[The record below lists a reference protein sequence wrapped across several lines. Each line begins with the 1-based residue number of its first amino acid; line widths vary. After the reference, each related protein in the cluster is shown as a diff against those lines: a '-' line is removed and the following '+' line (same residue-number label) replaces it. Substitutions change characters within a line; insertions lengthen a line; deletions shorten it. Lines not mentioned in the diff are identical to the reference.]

1 MRTSKSLSSSVWSLL
16 SFLPLAAFCL
26 VSCNSLLGPASGRND
41 APGILQVGFAP
52 CFTDAA
58 AMAATGAG
66 PSAGQGSAAAP
77 GSSPADFATKASLP
91 DTDSFIID
99 ITDAKGN
106 SVYNGLFSAL
116 PENLP
121 LDAGTYTVSAVSR
134 SFTAPQFDAPQYGD
148 TQVAVVKSG
157 QTARVEL
164 VCSQLNAGIRLN
176 INPSF
181 LTDYPNGVLYLNG
194 DGGRLMYSYSERRI
208 AYFKPG
214 NVSITLADSQSQT
227 TLFTRRLEAQQ
238 VLVIT
243 ISTSGASG
251 GTTAAGVSIQID
263 TTRDWLSQNYTIG
276 GGSDGEDQDDALS
289 VSEARE
295 RSGQMDVWVYGY
307 IVGGD
312 LSSSKCSFEPPFVSR
327 TNLVLATKSSCTE
340 KEMCLSVQLA
350 KGKIRDE
357 INLVDNE
364 DLLGRKI
371 WLKGDLVE
379 SYYGIPGLQSVTEYK
394 F

>member
-1 MRTSKSLSSSVWSLL
+1 MRTSESFFGPLRAVLPALLALSVSS
-16 SFLPLAAFCL
+16 CE
-26 VSCNSLLGPASGRND
+26 SLLGPTRGGE
-41 APGILQVGFAP
+41 PGILHV
-52 CFTDAA
+52 CFVP
-58 AMAATGAG
+58 GAG
-66 PSAGQGSAAAP
+66 SSLP
-77 GSSPADFATKASLP
+77 GEAYQSGTKAALP

-99 ITDAKGN
+99 ITNANGK

-134 SFTAPQFDAPQYGD
+134 TFSAPQFDAPQYGD
-148 TQVAVVKSG
+148 TQVAVVKAG
-157 QTARVEL
+157 QTATVSL
-164 VCSQLNAGIRLN
+164 LCSQLNAGMRLN

-194 DGGRLMYSYSERRI
+194 EGGRLMYSYSERRI

-214 NVSITLADSQSQT
+214 SVSLTLAEGQNQT
-227 TLFTRRLEAQQ
+227 VLFTRRLEAQQ
-238 VLVIT
+238 VLVLT
-243 ISTSGASG
+243 VGTSGSSS
-251 GTTAAGVSIQID
+251 GTTSAGVSIQVD
-263 TTRDWLSQNYTIG
+263 TTREWLSQSYTIG
-276 GGSDGEDQDDALS
+276 GGSTGGSDSSDALS

-295 RSGQMDVWVYGY
+295 KAGAQDVWVYGY

-340 KEMCLSVQLA
+340 KEICLSVQLA
-350 KGKIRDE
+350 KGSIRDE

-371 WLKGDLVE
+371 WLKGDIVE
-379 SYYGIPGLQSVTEYK
+379 SYYGIPGLQSITEYK